1 MHRVHSS
8 GRHVGTAVIK
18 TLKRPFNSN
27 ILTFPVVQK
36 AIYQEY
42 DLQYLRI
49 LAFDSHSVSTFGGV
63 FSILG
68 CSILA
73 IPKTFC
79 THRRRRLGEKMS
91 PQPPSLSGRS
101 LIDCGVALR
110 VRHGIVR

>member
-42 DLQYLRI
+42 DLQYLKF

-63 FSILG
+63 FSILHFWDVQYWLYLKHFALTAVVD
-68 CSILA
+68 SETNKPA
-73 IPKTFC
+73 AAD
-79 THRRRRLGEKMS
+79 
-91 PQPPSLSGRS
+91 RS
-101 LIDCGVALR
+101 QSY
-110 VRHGIVR
+110 

>member
-1 MHRVHSS
+1 MHRWGVS
-8 GRHVGTAVIK
+8 TAVMK
-18 TLKRPFNSN
+18 TLERPFDSN
-27 ILTFPVVQK
+27 ILTFLVVQK

-42 DLQYLRI
+42 DLFKNPRLR
-49 LAFDSHSVSTFGGV
+49 LGGV

-73 IPKTFC
+73 IPITLC

-91 PQPPSLSGRS
+91 PQPPSPSGRS